1 MKKFSILRVIL
12 GIIIGTPLIIFIIF
26 FSIINLTQKFNLNNN
41 VSPKSVKRLPI
52 NNLIKSFEECALKNP
67 YNAHRLSCSMEYS
80 SKYEPSVFT
89 ECKTYG
95 GIIRCPG
102 GAPPI
107 SEDCSQ
113 VDRIC
118 TLTYYN
124 PKISFPISYEQC
136 KSISDGGGSFLS
148 INTCDLIVKK
158 DGVFDKE
165 YANLLFDQCILN
177 GGKKR
182 VNSTSL
188 QSSQQIEYCNYD
200 LFKPDMTRKEY
211 VAKACTGFNNLDDV
225 EKNICDWAKN

>member
-26 FSIINLTQKFNLNNN
+26 YSIINLNQNFSINNKI
-41 VSPKSVKRLPI
+41 PLKSVKRVPI
-52 NNLIKSFEECALKNP
+52 SNLIKSFEECSLINVNKS
-67 YNAHRLSCSMEYS
+67 HRLSCNVDYS
-80 SKYEPSVFT
+80 SKYEPSIFN
-89 ECKTYG
+89 ECKKFV
-95 GIIRCPG
+95 GIIRCPN

-113 VDRIC
+113 AEKIC

-124 PKISFPISYEQC
+124 PKITFPLSFEQC

-148 INTCDLIVKK
+148 INTCDLIVRK

-165 YANLLFDQCILN
+165 YANHLFDQCLLN

-200 LFKPDMTRKEY
+200 LFKPVMTRKEY